1 MNRLLYLLQA
11 KLGNHEILDA
21 RGPGRFAGKD
31 PEPRKGLRAGRI
43 PGSKNIHYKD
53 LLNHNG
59 TMKDKNSLFNIFKIA
74 KVDFEKP
81 IITTCGSGV
90 TAAIISLALEIIG
103 QKNHSLYDGSW
114 TEWGQ
119 FDQLPIEVG

>member
-1 MNRLLYLLQA
+1 M
-11 KLGNHEILDA
+11 KFLDA

-31 PEPRKGLRAGRI
+31 PEPRKGLRAGHI

-53 LLNHNG
+53 LLNDDG
-59 TMKDKNSLFNIFKIA
+59 TMKDKHSLFNTFKNA
-74 KVDFEKP
+74 KVDFKKP

>member
-1 MNRLLYLLQA
+1 MQ
-11 KLGNHEILDA
+11 KLTLKTN
-21 RGPGRFAGKD
+21 
-31 PEPRKGLRAGRI
+31 
-43 PGSKNIHYKD
+43 Y
-53 LLNHNG
+53 
-59 TMKDKNSLFNIFKIA
+59 
-74 KVDFEKP
+74 
-81 IITTCGSGV
+81 TTCGSGV

>member
-1 MNRLLYLLQA
+1 
-11 KLGNHEILDA
+11 
-21 RGPGRFAGKD
+21 
-31 PEPRKGLRAGRI
+31 
-43 PGSKNIHYKD
+43 
-53 LLNHNG
+53 
-59 TMKDKNSLFNIFKIA
+59 MKDKNSLFNIFKIA